1 MKKIYHIY
9 FKHYKTI
16 LMSKHLLA
24 ILLTAC
30 GMPFG
35 AQVYAMAT
43 PEPQS
48 QGQASV
54 TVRGTVLDENNEPII
69 GASVVQ
75 KGATSIG
82 VTTDV
87 SGHFVV
93 NVRPGTKLKISYV
106 GYVTQEVAASN
117 NMVVSLKPTTEQLE
131 QLVVVGYGAQK
142 KANLT
147 GAVST
152 VDVSRAMDSRP
163 VEDAARALQGA
174 VPGLTITT
182 SNGDF
187 SSTPSIKIRGTGT
200 LSNSASS
207 SPLIVVD
214 GVPVDDMSFLNPDD
228 IADIS
233 VLKDAASS
241 AVYGTR
247 AAFGVILITTKGG
260 SSKDRVSLKYTNNF
274 AWNEATVLPQFAS
287 TYDNISTALQ
297 SAYRA
302 GTDKDVFG
310 MQYEDLL
317 PYAKAWAEQH
327 NGKKYDSYRELT
339 EYVDDNNV
347 GDYRVINGKWLRYAD
362 WDIQKTLFQTAPSQK
377 HNVSLEGT
385 SGKTSYR
392 ASFGYD
398 GKEGLM
404 RYNPDKLHRYMAS
417 ASLQTEIFSW
427 LKAGARF
434 NFSDR
439 EYSSPNTNRNSY
451 QYMWRWAPFFETY
464 GYVRDADG
472 NIKDFRNDIGIRKN
486 SHVDKTVTTQT
497 RIQGWLQAELF
508 KGMTLQADFT
518 YNLRNQNSNSAAT
531 PYTLWNSWSANA
543 FGNYT
548 SYTQA
553 TSYAAK
559 SNYKDDMWTTNVF
572 GTYSHTFADDHNLKI
587 MAGFTAEQEEY
598 NYTYVKRN
606 GLVDYNLPDLALT
619 NSDTYSVSSSN
630 THRATA
636 GFFGRINY
644 DYKGIYLLEANGRY
658 DSSSRFPANDQ
669 WAFFP
674 SFSAGYRF
682 SEEAY
687 FKELKQ
693 YISNGKVRVSYGEIG
708 NEAVGSN
715 MFLSV
720 VSARSNSASYWLNG
734 TQMMTQY
741 NMPTLV
747 SSSLSWERIKT
758 TDVGLDLGFLNNS
771 LNFGFDWYKRDT
783 NDMLAPGQVLPGVLG
798 ADAPYQNAGALST
811 KGWELSLSWNHTFG
825 EFDVH
830 ATANLADARTKIT
843 KWNNATNSI
852 YSYNPSSSN
861 YCEGTYYGD
870 IWGFETDRY
879 FEESD
884 FNGKDANGKW
894 IYADGVAD
902 QTGLQTGN
910 FVYGPGDIKF
920 KDLNGD
926 GVIDGGAGTL
936 EDHGDLKVIGNALPR
951 YEYSVRLGGTWRGFD
966 LDLFFQGVGKRSRWM
981 TGSMVIPQAQAGLGT
996 FEHQQSYNHYII
1008 EDGKVVGYEIDQ
1020 NNDYPNMYE
1029 GSAGTGTISNIG
1041 YGKYNFYPQ
1050 TKYLINMAYLRL
1062 KNLTFGYTLPRE
1074 LTRKAYIQKARIYVS
1089 GENLFFL
1096 YNGAGKYKLDPEI
1109 ATGSYGSYSSD
1120 NGYATYGRTVPMM
1133 RSYSFGLQVTF

>member
-1 MKKIYHIY
+1 
-9 FKHYKTI
+9 
-16 LMSKHLLA
+16 MSKHLLVTL
-24 ILLTAC
+24 LLTC
-30 GMPFG
+30 GMPFSG
-35 AQVYAMAT
+35 QMFALAN
-43 PEPQS
+43 PEPQA
-48 QGQASV
+48 QGQAAV
-54 TVRGTVLDENNEPII
+54 NIHGTVLDENNEPIV
-69 GASVVQ
+69 GASIVQ
-75 KGATSIG
+75 KGASSTG

-87 SGHFVV
+87 NGNFT
-93 NVRPGTKLKISYV
+93 VRVKPGTKLKVSYV
-106 GYVTQEVAASN
+106 GYSSQEVVASN
-117 NMVVSLKPTTEQLE
+117 NIVVYLKPTAEQLD
-131 QLVVVGYGAQK
+131 QLVVVGYGSQK

-147 GAVST
+147 GAVAS
-152 VDVSRAMDSRP
+152 VDVAKVMDSRP
-163 VEDAARALQGA
+163 VEDAARALQGT

-187 SSTPSIKIRGTGT
+187 SSNPSIKIRGTGT
-200 LSNSASS
+200 LSNSANS

-228 IADIS
+228 IAEIS

-260 SSKDRVSLKYTNNF
+260 SSKDRVSLSYTNNF
-274 AWNEATVLPQFAS
+274 AWNEATILPQFAN
-287 TYDNISTALQ
+287 TVDNITTALQ

-317 PYAKAWAEQH
+317 PYAQAWQEQH
-327 NGKKYDSYRELT
+327 GGKKYDSYRELT
-339 EYVDDNNV
+339 EYVDENNV

-417 ASLQTEIFSW
+417 ASIQTEIFKW

-451 QYMWRWAPFFETY
+451 QYLWRWAPFFETY

-486 SHVDKTVTTQT
+486 SHVDKTVTTQS
-497 RIQGWLQAELF
+497 RIQGWLQAEIL
-508 KGMTLQADFT
+508 KGLTLQADFT
-518 YNLRNQNSNSAAT
+518 YNVRNQNSDSAAT

-543 FGNYT
+543 FGDYT

-572 GTYSHTFADDHNLKI
+572 ATYAHTFAEDHNLKV

-598 NYTYVKRN
+598 NYTYTKRN

-636 GFFGRINY
+636 GFFGRVNY
-644 DYKGIYLLEANGRY
+644 DYKGIYLLEVNGRY
-658 DSSSRFPANDQ
+658 DGSSRFPANDQ

-687 FKELKQ
+687 FKDLKK

-720 VSARSNSASYWLNG
+720 VSARSTSSSYWLNG
-734 TQMMTQY
+734 NQKLTQY

-771 LNFGFDWYKRDT
+771 LTFGFDWYKRDT
-783 NDMLAPGQVLPGVLG
+783 KDMLAPGQVLPGVLG
-798 ADAPYQNAGALST
+798 ASAPYQNAGALST
-811 KGWELSLSWNHTFG
+811 KGWELSIGWNHTFG
-825 EFDVH
+825 KVGVYANF
-830 ATANLADARTKIT
+830 NLADARTKIT
-843 KWNNATNSI
+843 KWNNPTNSI
-852 YSYNPSSSN
+852 YSYNPASSN

-884 FNGKDANGKW
+884 FTGKDANGKW
-894 IYADGVAD
+894 IYAEGVAD

-926 GVIDGGAGTL
+926 GKIDGGAGTL
-936 EDHGDLKVIGNALPR
+936 DDHGDLKVIGNALPR
-951 YEYSVRLGGTWRGFD
+951 YEYSFRLGANWNNFD
-966 LDLFFQGVGKRSRWM
+966 IDLFFQGVGKRSRWM

-1041 YGKYNFYPQ
+1041 YGKYNYYPQ
-1050 TKYLINMAYLRL
+1050 TRYLINMAYLRL
-1062 KNLTFGYTLPRE
+1062 KNLTLGYTIPRE
-1074 LTRKAYIQKARIYVS
+1074 ITRKAYIQKARIYFS

-1109 ATGSYGSYSSD
+1109 ATGSYGSFSSD
-1120 NGYATYGRTVPMM
+1120 NGYGTYGRTVPMM

>member
-1 MKKIYHIY
+1 
-9 FKHYKTI
+9 
-16 LMSKHLLA
+16 MSKHLLVTL
-24 ILLTAC
+24 LLTC
-30 GMPFG
+30 GMPFSG
-35 AQVYAMAT
+35 QMFALAN
-43 PEPQS
+43 PEPQA
-48 QGQASV
+48 QGQAAV
-54 TVRGTVLDENNEPII
+54 NIHGTVLDENNEPIV
-69 GASVVQ
+69 GASIVQ
-75 KGATSIG
+75 KGASSTG

-87 SGHFVV
+87 NGNFT
-93 NVRPGTKLKISYV
+93 VRVKPGTKLKVSYV
-106 GYVTQEVAASN
+106 GYSTQEVVASN
-117 NMVVSLKPTTEQLE
+117 NVVVYLKPTAEQLD
-131 QLVVVGYGAQK
+131 QLVVVGYGSQK

-147 GAVST
+147 GAVAS
-152 VDVSRAMDSRP
+152 VDVAKVMDSRP
-163 VEDAARALQGA
+163 VEDAARALQGT

-187 SSTPSIKIRGTGT
+187 SSNPSIKIRGTGT
-200 LSNSASS
+200 LSNSANS

-228 IADIS
+228 IAEIS

-260 SSKDRVSLKYTNNF
+260 SSKDRVSLSYTNNF
-274 AWNEATVLPQFAS
+274 AWNEATILPQFAN
-287 TYDNISTALQ
+287 TVDNITTALQ

-317 PYAKAWAEQH
+317 PYAQAWQEQH
-327 NGKKYDSYRELT
+327 GGKKYDSYRELT
-339 EYVDDNNV
+339 EYVDENNV

-417 ASLQTEIFSW
+417 ASIQTEIFKW

-451 QYMWRWAPFFETY
+451 QYLWRWAPFFETY

-486 SHVDKTVTTQT
+486 SHVDKTVTTQS
-497 RIQGWLQAELF
+497 RIQGWLQAEIL
-508 KGMTLQADFT
+508 KGLTLQADFT
-518 YNLRNQNSNSAAT
+518 YNLRNQNSDSAAT

-543 FGNYT
+543 FGDYT

-572 GTYSHTFADDHNLKI
+572 ATYAHTFAEDHNLKV

-598 NYTYVKRN
+598 NYTYTKRN

-636 GFFGRINY
+636 GFFGRVNY
-644 DYKGIYLLEANGRY
+644 DYKGIYLLEVNGRY
-658 DSSSRFPANDQ
+658 DGSSRFPANDQ

-687 FKELKQ
+687 FKDLKK

-720 VSARSNSASYWLNG
+720 VSARSTSSSYWLNG
-734 TQMMTQY
+734 NQKLTQY

-771 LNFGFDWYKRDT
+771 LTFGFDWYKRDT
-783 NDMLAPGQVLPGVLG
+783 KDMLAPGQVLPGVLG
-798 ADAPYQNAGALST
+798 ASAPYQNAGALST
-811 KGWELSLSWNHTFG
+811 KGWELSIGWNHTFG
-825 EFDVH
+825 KVGVYANF
-830 ATANLADARTKIT
+830 NLADARTKIT
-843 KWNNATNSI
+843 KWNNPTNSI
-852 YSYNPSSSN
+852 YSYNPASSN

-884 FNGKDANGKW
+884 FTGKDANGKW
-894 IYADGVAD
+894 IYAAGVAD

-926 GVIDGGAGTL
+926 GKIDGGAGTL

-951 YEYSVRLGGTWRGFD
+951 YEYSFRLGANWNNFD
-966 LDLFFQGVGKRSRWM
+966 IDLFFQGVGKRSRWM

-1041 YGKYNFYPQ
+1041 YGKYNYYPQ
-1050 TKYLINMAYLRL
+1050 TRYLINMAYLRL
-1062 KNLTFGYTLPRE
+1062 KNLTLGYTLPRE
-1074 LTRKAYIQKARIYVS
+1074 ITRKAYIQKARIYFS

-1109 ATGSYGSYSSD
+1109 ATGSYGSFSSD
-1120 NGYATYGRTVPMM
+1120 NGYGTYGRTVPMM